1 MTTRSTRAFI
11 EFALTPEC
19 QEIGQ
24 TVGSLQFLTV
34 NGAKDPEAAQELVD
48 MGIKLINYDSQWTG
62 ANKNM
67 LIEKWNSAIS
77 NDKIQTE

>member
-1 MTTRSTRAFI
+1 
-11 EFALTPEC
+11 
-19 QEIGQ
+19 
-24 TVGSLQFLTV
+24 
-34 NGAKDPEAAQELVD
+34 